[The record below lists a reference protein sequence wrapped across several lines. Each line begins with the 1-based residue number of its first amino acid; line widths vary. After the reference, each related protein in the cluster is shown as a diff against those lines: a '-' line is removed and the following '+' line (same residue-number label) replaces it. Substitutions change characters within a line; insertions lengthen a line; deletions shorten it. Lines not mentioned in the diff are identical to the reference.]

1 MAKAAAAAGGGAPRG
16 ELGAPAGRTVPAAH
30 GLRSG
35 GRSGAKPGRAAAGGG
50 GVGGAD
56 RAPSLSELKV
66 WWRQRVS

>member
-1 MAKAAAAAGGGAPRG
+1 MWWRRRRREEGAPRR

-50 GVGGAD
+50 GSRSG
-56 RAPSLSELKV
+56 SLPFRIESLVETESLLN
-66 WWRQRVS
+66 